1 MLSLSLPCTLLCR
14 TIKSAL
20 VPQSGDVE
28 NPLRRLMC
36 FKDETGKLLCIAM
49 LVHQQQSKTGRKKST
64 WRLFCLPPE
73 QVRKSLVPL
82 KFPIIRFACVGFC
95 FNQICGENPSRTV
108 VKKWELL
115 AQLSEDKVPAFQEVA
130 RKLAQNEFADMAS
143 AAKPHRGPILA
154 PAKPLRK

>member
-95 FNQICGENPSRTV
+95 FNQICGENP
-108 VKKWELL
+108 L
-115 AQLSEDKVPAFQEVA
+115 AHGGQEVGVASSTVGGQGPGLPGGCKKASSKRVCGHGQCLRSRIEA
-130 RKLAQNEFADMAS
+130 RS
-143 AAKPHRGPILA
+143 
-154 PAKPLRK
+154 